1 MLKNKTDFQTVI
13 VFFLFCYAFFSLF
26 FPLSYARHGIDASW
40 VQAIALSI
48 ESGKIFG
55 KDFIFN
61 YGPLGFLYTG
71 LLPKGFSPYIIF
83 VYHCFLLFNFYF
95 LIREIITAF
104 KKVKWLSY
112 LLPFLFIY
120 PSGFFAD
127 ATFALMFFA
136 VFWQNSYLN
145 SPSYFK
151 IILFTIIIV
160 LILPIKLNLSLI
172 ALVYYFTF
180 LAFSAISRK
189 GKPMHYL
196 ASVVVF
202 ISGILFISNTLKFDL
217 YSSLFYSADI
227 ISAYQDSMSF
237 IMVDDFEYVFFLIL
251 AVVSG
256 LSFIFTGL
264 SKFRTLHK
272 NFFLLFWVGILWFLS
287 YKQGYTAYAKGNLS
301 AFLTYLVPLSI
312 LIYIFSK
319 EINPKI
325 LLTLVLISI
334 SIKTAGSFYIRYTDY
349 AGDKKAILKS
359 YFNYKPKLGETF
371 TEFLLKIPITKNP
384 LPYFSELFQYD
395 YDKNFRENPCPFP
408 DRILKKVGNNDADVI
423 PWDISYLFFNK
434 IKYEN
439 RPVIQSYQANSK
451 LLMEVNGDKY
461 WSAEKPHFVIANLK
475 PFREQNN
482 YWTDTW
488 CHASLY
494 YNYELTDTFSVKGD
508 SLYLFE
514 NKSGNSRF
522 LPKNLVSSNAT
533 LDQKILIPKSEGLLF
548 IKANI
553 KYDLMGTVM
562 KTFFQPPYLRCEVET
577 IDNQKSTY
585 RIPVSILAGGVLI
598 SHKIDHNHEFYDFH
612 KFRGKKN
619 AMIKSVKFYS
629 EKGKGLKENFDYTI
643 FSI

>member
-1 MLKNKTDFQTVI
+1 MLKNKIDFKTTI
-13 VFFLFCYAFFSLF
+13 VFFLFCYAFFSMF
-26 FPLSYARHGIDASW
+26 FPLSYARFGIDASW

-83 VYHCFLLFNFYF
+83 VYHCFLLFNFFF
-95 LIREIITAF
+95 LIREILSAF
-104 KKVKWLSY
+104 IKIKWLSY
-112 LLPFLFIY
+112 ILPFLFIY

-145 SPSYFK
+145 SPGYFK
-151 IILFTIIIV
+151 IILFSIIIV
-160 LILPIKLNLSLI
+160 LVLPIKLNLSLI
-172 ALVYYFTF
+172 ALIYYFVF
-180 LAFSAISRK
+180 LIYAAILRK
-189 GKPMHYL
+189 GKPMHYVASL
-196 ASVVVF
+196 AVLIGGVLI
-202 ISGILFISNTLKFDL
+202 ISYTLKFDL
-217 YSSLFYSADI
+217 FASLFYSADI
-227 ISAYQDSMSF
+227 INAYQDSMSF
-237 IMVDDFEYVFFLIL
+237 IMVNDFEYVYFLIL
-251 AVVSG
+251 AIVSG
-256 LSFIFTGL
+256 FSFIFIGL
-264 SKFRTLHK
+264 SNYKSLHK

-325 LLTLVLISI
+325 LLALVLISI
-334 SIKTAGSFYIRYTDY
+334 SIKTAGGFYIRYFDY

-371 TEFLLKIPITKNP
+371 TEFLLKIPFTKNP
-384 LPYFSELFQYD
+384 SPYFAELFQYD
-395 YDKNFRENPCPFP
+395 YERNFKDNPCPFP
-408 DRILKKVGNNDADVI
+408 DRIKEKIGNQEADVI

-451 LLMEVNGDKY
+451 LLMRVNGDKY
-461 WSAEKPHFVIANLK
+461 WSPEKPKYVIANLK
-475 PFREQNN
+475 PFREQSN

-488 CHASLY
+488 CHASLF

-514 NKSGNSRF
+514 KKRANSRF
-522 LPKNLVSSNAT
+522 LTKNLVSSQAALN
-533 LDQKILIPKSEGLLF
+533 QKILIPNREGLIY

-553 KYDLMGTVM
+553 KYNLSGKIM

-585 RIPVSILAGGVLI
+585 RIPVSILAGGVLV
-598 SHKIDHNHEFYDFH
+598 SYKIDHNHEFFDFH
-612 KFRGKKN
+612 KFRGQKN
-619 AMIKSVKFYS
+619 ARIKSIKFFS
-629 EKGKGLKENFDYTI
+629 ETGKGLKEKFDYTI